1 MTQSQTSPDAFES
14 ARETMV
20 RTQLERRDITEAGVL
35 AAMRSVPRHYFV
47 PKSLQNRAYEDRPLP
62 IGAGQTISQPYIV
75 AFMMQALQLENPA
88 EASVLEIGTGLG
100 YQAAV
105 LSRYVGQVYT
115 VERVPELAEQARRR
129 FEALGYENIALH
141 VGDGTLGWPDYAPFA
156 GIISAAA
163 APQVPEP
170 WLKQLAQGGKMV
182 LPVGKRR
189 RQKLLRVTAAAT
201 GFRREVLLPV
211 AFVPLIGDYGWVSA
225 EEAE

>member
-1 MTQSQTSPDAFES
+1 MPQAHQE

-129 FEALGYENIALH
+129 FEALGYENIALR

-170 WLKQLAQGGKMV
+170 WLKQLAPSGKMV

-201 GFRREVLLPV
+201 GFQREVLLPV